1 MRYLMWITLG
11 FAGACTAC
19 AYLPFSMAAGAA
31 LALALVLWLP
41 GRKHRCC
48 RSASLIFLGAGA
60 GLAWF
65 SCFQGLYLKP
75 AQQLDGVTRN
85 VTVVLTDYSQPENHG
100 SSGEGILR
108 LDGKPYKVRL
118 YFRENQRFQPG
129 DSVRG
134 DFSFRLTGARNGR
147 FRDSRAG
154 KGLFL
159 TGSQK
164 GEFLT
169 HSPEK
174 SPWWTIP
181 ARLRL
186 QIQKRIDALF
196 PADTAPFA
204 RALVL
209 GDSDALDNTTASDL
223 SVSGIRHVV
232 AVSGLHVSILCALL
246 TFLVCGRRWLTCIL
260 GLPLLGMFCAVTG
273 FTPSVTRASIMMGL
287 MMIAGAIRR
296 EYDPLTELSAAVL
309 VMTVLNPMVV
319 TSVSFQLSV
328 ASVLGILLFYGNIRT
343 WITARFPPCRGIWGK
358 LVRWFCA
365 SVAISLSTLVFVTP
379 LSAVYFGSVS
389 LIAPLTNLLT
399 VWAVVYIFW
408 GILGVLLLSL
418 FFRAGALVLAHVT
431 SWLIRYVLGAAGIF
445 SRVPLAAVYT
455 ASLPVVIWLISVYVL
470 GMVLLGGRHK
480 RPKWLIALGAF
491 GLAAALGISWLLPLR
506 DHARITVLDVG
517 QGQCILLQSGGRNFL
532 VDCGGD
538 WDGKAAD
545 LASQTLLSQGI
556 RRLDGLILTH
566 FDRDHAGGAPGLLHR
581 VDARRIYLPAG
592 EEIPVDDRITV
603 VEHRTQLTFGN
614 AALTIYG
621 GGAAAVSN
629 ENSLCVLFDTGD
641 YAILITGDRSEYGER
656 LLLRDHRLP
665 KVSCLV
671 AGHHGAKD
679 STCQELL
686 DAVKPDTVVISAG
699 RDNPYGHPAEET
711 LFRLRQFGCQVLR
724 TDRDGTILIR
734 R

>member
-1 MRYLMWITLG
+1 MRYLMWVTLG
-11 FAGACTAC
+11 FSGACTAC
-19 AYLPFSMAAGAA
+19 AYLPLPMTAGVALV
-31 LALALVLWLP
+31 LALALWIP
-41 GRKHRCC
+41 GKKHRYF

-65 SCFQGLYLKP
+65 SCFQGHYLKP
-75 AQQLDGVTRN
+75 VQQLNGVTRN
-85 VTVVLTDYSQPENHG
+85 VTAVLTDYSQPENHG

-108 LDGKPYKVRL
+108 LDGKLYKVRL
-118 YFRENQRFQPG
+118 YFRENQRLQPG
-129 DSVRG
+129 DTVRG
-134 DFSFRLTGARNGR
+134 EFSFQTAGFGNGR
-147 FRDSRAG
+147 PRDSRAG

-164 GEFLT
+164 GNLLT
-169 HSPEK
+169 HFPER

-186 QIQKRIDALF
+186 QLQKRIDGLF
-196 PADTAPFA
+196 PTDTVPFA

-209 GDSDALDNTTASDL
+209 GDSNALDDNTVSDL
-223 SVSGIRHVV
+223 GVSGIRHVV

-246 TFLVCGRRWLTCIL
+246 TFLVGGRQWLTCIL
-260 GLPLLGMFCAVTG
+260 GLPLLGIFCAVTG

-319 TSVSFQLSV
+319 TSVSFQLSA
-328 ASVLGILLFYGNIRT
+328 ASVLGILLFYGNIRA
-343 WITARFPPCRGIWGK
+343 WLAAGFPPCRGIPGR
-358 LVRWFCA
+358 LVRWLCS

-379 LSAVYFGSVS
+379 LSALHFDSVS

-408 GILGVLLLSL
+408 GILGVLLMSL

-431 SWLIRYVLGAAGIF
+431 SFLIRYVLGAAGVL

-455 ASLPVVIWLISVYVL
+455 VSLPVVIWLISVYVL
-470 GMVLLGGRHK
+470 GVVLLGGRHK
-480 RPKWLIALGAF
+480 RPKWLVAVGTF

-517 QGQCILLQSGGRNFL
+517 QGQCILLQSSGRSFL

-538 WDGKAAD
+538 WDGKAAE
-545 LASQTLLSQGI
+545 LASQALLSQGI
-556 RRLDGLILTH
+556 HRLDGLILTH
-566 FDRDHAGGAPGLLHR
+566 FDRDHVGGAPGLLHR
-581 VDARRIYLPAG
+581 VNARRIYLPAG
-592 EEIPVDDRITV
+592 EELPVDDRVTV
-603 VEHRTQLTFGN
+603 VEHRAQLTFGD
-614 AALTIYG
+614 ASLTIYG

-629 ENSLCVLFDTGD
+629 ENSLCVLFDAGD

-656 LLLRDHRLP
+656 LLLREHRLP

-671 AGHHGAKD
+671 AGHHGAGN
-679 STCQELL
+679 STCRELL

-711 LFRLRQFGCQVLR
+711 LFRLRQFGCRVLR
-724 TDRDGTILIR
+724 TDRDGTICIR